1 VVLGNPEVLVPSV
14 PGSWT
19 ELTSMAKTLTD
30 LCAHG
35 LDDERDESPTKS
47 PKGNTETACSAVCH
61 CPGVIPMSLHI
72 PITLGCA
79 DNEVLIAFR
88 LEESQKQ

>member
-1 VVLGNPEVLVPSV
+1 MVLENPEVLMPSV

-19 ELTSMAKTLTD
+19 ELTNMDKMLTN
-30 LCAHG
+30 LCAHWF
-35 LDDERDESPTKS
+35 DDERDES
-47 PKGNTETACSAVCH
+47 KGNTETACSAVCH

-72 PITLGCA
+72 PVTLGWA